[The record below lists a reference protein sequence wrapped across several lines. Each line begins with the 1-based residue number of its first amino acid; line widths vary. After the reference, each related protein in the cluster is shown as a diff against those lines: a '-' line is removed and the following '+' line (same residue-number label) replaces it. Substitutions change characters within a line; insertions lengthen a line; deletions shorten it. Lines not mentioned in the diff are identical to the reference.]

1 VPPTS
6 LSKLPRARGGA
17 RRAGVDR
24 RAGSG
29 TTGTDALIIELT
41 EQECRA
47 ALLILAH
54 ARTSLACDVGS
65 TVEDATVVRLPMPGR
80 CSMTGARSSA
90 AAAEAAQTPGESCA
104 PRQVSY
110 LVHRAGERFAPGPRT
125 PFIDAQRPSRPG
137 GWSWS
142 SRMSYT

>member
-1 VPPTS
+1 MPPTS

-29 TTGTDALIIELT
+29 TTSTDALIIELT

-47 ALLILAH
+47 ALLILVH

-65 TVEDATVVRLPMPGR
+65 TVEDATCPAMPSTKEQIADHLAKRWVRLLI
-80 CSMTGARSSA
+80 
-90 AAAEAAQTPGESCA
+90 Q
-104 PRQVSY
+104 
-110 LVHRAGERFAPGPRT
+110 
-125 PFIDAQRPSRPG
+125 
-137 GWSWS
+137 S
-142 SRMSYT
+142 SRTSQARNA

>member
-29 TTGTDALIIELT
+29 TTSTDALIIELT

-47 ALLILAH
+47 ALLILARADLTRLRRRQH
-54 ARTSLACDVGS
+54 GRGRDRGAVAGAGALLDDRRVFGS
-65 TVEDATVVRLPMPGR
+65 SGRGCSDTGGVLCFSPGVISRPSGWRAFRAGSEDAIHCRPAAFPPWRVVL
-80 CSMTGARSSA
+80 A
-90 AAAEAAQTPGESCA
+90 AAD
-104 PRQVSY
+104 V
-110 LVHRAGERFAPGPRT
+110 
-125 PFIDAQRPSRPG
+125 
-137 GWSWS
+137 
-142 SRMSYT
+142 YT